1 MQIYDNYGDSVL
13 EAHGKHVDVEAET
26 TEEEGNPPSS
36 VTHVAGH
43 SAFVSDIG

>member
-26 TEEEGNPPSS
+26 TEEEGSPPSS
-36 VTHVAGH
+36 VCAC
-43 SAFVSDIG
+43 SQSFRRSCLS